1 MKETAPRI
9 PVVIDTREQK
19 PYRFDLKVF
28 CMIDRVL
35 PVGDYSLEGMEAH
48 AAIER
53 KSLVDLL
60 GSLTGERDATGLN
73 RFQRELQRF
82 SQYSPRRRILLVEA
96 SWDDMYQGRWPLV
109 RGRPCSRLT
118 PTSAVGMLH
127 AIQSR
132 YCEVVMAGDR
142 KMAARLC
149 ADILRRWWLDAA
161 PTRFLAAQG

>member
-1 MKETAPRI
+1 MKETERI
-9 PVVIDTREQK
+9 PVIIDSREQK
-19 PYRFDLKVF
+19 GYRFDGKLF
-28 CMIDRVL
+28 SISIRAL
-35 PVGDYSLEGMEAH
+35 PVGDYSLAGMESH

-53 KSLVDLL
+53 KSLGDLL
-60 GSLTGERDATGLN
+60 GSLTGERDSTGLN

-96 SWDDMYQGRWPLV
+96 SWDDVYHGRWPLV

-118 PTSAVGMLH
+118 PASAVGMLH